1 MHCTPLK
8 AHAHGSAILVLKSSI
23 LIPLKFKSN
32 SQYQGTEWLKI
43 LNSCITQEYSTFV
56 LSFKVTAGSFMLF
69 PQNDLQL
76 HFHLAHLMTI
86 TEFEI
91 QQHFFVVQVDD
102 TLKCFEYVRKLL

>member
-1 MHCTPLK
+1 
-8 AHAHGSAILVLKSSI
+8 
-23 LIPLKFKSN
+23 
-32 SQYQGTEWLKI
+32 
-43 LNSCITQEYSTFV
+43 
-56 LSFKVTAGSFMLF
+56 MLF

-102 TLKCFEYVRKLL
+102 TLKCFE